1 MNMILLSCVVL
12 ISPTM
17 TAHRDEQPKDGLPAR
32 PHWLNA
38 ERAVRLPDGD
48 WLVYRYGTISDS
60 GVQVIRADAVM
71 TKVRWQAE
79 CQPLGVAHS
88 KYYHR
93 AEVEI
98 KNNEAIVNSIA
109 GNGQGGKFEEKLDL
123 TTGKRISRTTK

>member
-1 MNMILLSCVVL
+1 MNSILLSCLLALTVVN
-12 ISPTM
+12 
-17 TAHRDEQPKDGLPAR
+17 AHSDDQPKDGLPAR

-48 WLVYRYGTISDS
+48 WLVYRYGTNSDS

-79 CQPLGVAHS
+79 CKPLGVAHS

-109 GNGQGGKFEEKLDL
+109 NNGQGGKFEEKLDL
-123 TTGKRISRTTK
+123 ATGKQVSRVTK